1 MDEIIEKKLKPE
13 SVAVDE
19 RGIAA
24 NQVKILQILDRISK
38 KTGFFFQ
45 LKAF

>member
-13 SVAVDE
+13 SVAADE

-24 NQVKILQILDRISK
+24 NQETIL
-38 KTGFFFQ
+38 
-45 LKAF
+45 